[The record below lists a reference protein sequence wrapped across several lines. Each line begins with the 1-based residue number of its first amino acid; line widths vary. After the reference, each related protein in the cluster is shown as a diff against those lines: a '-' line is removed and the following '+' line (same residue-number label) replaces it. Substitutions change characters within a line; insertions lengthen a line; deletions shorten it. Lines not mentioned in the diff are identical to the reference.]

1 MANTNPDFTQLSL
14 GEHPH
19 CSYDEWK
26 EKLEAKTGKGFD
38 ALYEPT
44 MEKIPVA
51 PFYTKDVY
59 DDCNHLDF
67 MSGIPPFLRGPY
79 STMYVFRP
87 WTVRQYAGFSTAE
100 ESNAFYKRN
109 LAAGQKGLSIA
120 FDLPTHRGYDA
131 DNPRVIGDVGKAGV
145 SVCSML
151 DMNILFDGIP
161 LDQMSVSMTMNGA
174 VSILVLIIVRVTP
187 LSTFFPWIE
196 KQGLSIGI
204 IILTIGVM
212 APIASGTL
220 PPSTLIHSFLNWKSL
235 VAIAV
240 GVIVSW
246 LGGRGVTLMGS
257 QPQLVAGLLVGTVL
271 GVALFR
277 GVPVG
282 PLIAAGLVSLIVGKQ

>member
-1 MANTNPDFTQLSL
+1 MFDVTLLILL
-14 GEHPH
+14 G
-19 CSYDEWK
+19 
-26 EKLEAKTGKGFD
+26 
-38 ALYEPT
+38 
-44 MEKIPVA
+44 
-51 PFYTKDVY
+51 
-59 DDCNHLDF
+59 
-67 MSGIPPFLRGPY
+67 
-79 STMYVFRP
+79 
-87 WTVRQYAGFSTAE
+87 
-100 ESNAFYKRN
+100 
-109 LAAGQKGLSIA
+109 LAALGFISHN
-120 FDLPTHRGYDA
+120 TT
-131 DNPRVIGDVGKAGV
+131 V
-145 SVCSML
+145 
-151 DMNILFDGIP
+151 
-161 LDQMSVSMTMNGA
+161 A

-212 APIASGTL
+212 A
-220 PPSTLIHSFLNWKSL
+220 L